1 MAELMEHKYFDKIF
15 KAEFDSE
22 FNNLV
27 NKDSEHREDMAMQR
41 HFTLDGR
48 PEIPIN
54 EIFSE
59 TDEYSQVDNE

>member
-1 MAELMEHKYFDKIF
+1 MEHKYFDKIF

-27 NKDSEHREDMAMQR
+27 KKDAEHREDMAMQQ
-41 HFTLDGR
+41 HVTLDGR

-54 EIFSE
+54 EILSE
-59 TDEYSQVDNE
+59 TD